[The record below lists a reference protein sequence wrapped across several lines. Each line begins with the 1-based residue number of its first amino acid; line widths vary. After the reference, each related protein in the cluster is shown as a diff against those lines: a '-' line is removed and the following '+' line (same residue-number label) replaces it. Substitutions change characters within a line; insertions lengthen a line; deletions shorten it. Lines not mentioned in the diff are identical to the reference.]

1 MKKNRIAIAVFIFF
15 FLYGVVFILHSS
27 FTVSGER
34 HFTCTDDI
42 MIGLNYARNI
52 ADGHGYVWYPGG
64 DKVEGTSSPLWVAVM
79 VAAHLILDSDRYTPG
94 LVQLLSLIFLVIGSI
109 WLYRLTMLLTEKKQ
123 FFALVTSGVTFFYSA
138 LFYWSIMGFEVSLAF
153 ALISIVT
160 FEGVRELKLKKSSIW
175 LLCTLFA
182 LLILVRNELLVYC
195 VSFLIITKVAN
206 IRGIISSK
214 FLICMSTIFFT
225 CLGIVLFRWFLFNEI
240 FPNTYYLKMTG
251 YPLILRMSRGLY
263 VAILFV
269 RDLSLPLL
277 LIYVYGVFTLVRKD
291 GVRVALLLAVPLFM
305 YIAYSIYVGGDAW
318 EYRGGANRWI
328 APFMGL
334 FVMCTVLGCKQ
345 ISESASL
352 LFFGKMDTD
361 SPVTLYS
368 TKVLRWV
375 LLFVVFLQ
383 MNLCGTNPTN
393 SMMELLMLRKPMGV
407 PELRQQIIVG
417 DVISEI
423 THKEAKIGLIVA
435 GVIPYYTEGR
445 HFVDLYGYNDRII
458 AKQKGHIRGVGW
470 TKYVSY
476 GPGLVKYDLDY
487 SVGQLQP
494 DVIADLPMHDH
505 AGFEK
510 KFGYLYKRVS
520 IKHPELNRKV
530 MLWLRKDS
538 TKLKT
543 EKLIRMGIFL

>member
-1 MKKNRIAIAVFIFF
+1 MNKNTIVVVLFMLF
-15 FLYGVVFILHSS
+15 FLYGIIFILNSS
-27 FTVSGER
+27 FMVSGER

-52 ADGHGYVWYPGG
+52 VRGHGFVWYPGG

-160 FEGVRELKLKKSSIW
+160 FEGVRELKLGKSSIW
-175 LLCTLFA
+175 LLCVLFA
-182 LLILVRNELLVYC
+182 LLILVRNELLVFC
-195 VSFLIITKVAN
+195 VFFLIITKVTS
-206 IRGIISSK
+206 IRGIISSR
-214 FLICMSTIFFT
+214 FLVCMSAIFLT
-225 CLGIVLFRWFLFNEI
+225 CVGITLFRWLYFNEI
-240 FPNTYYLKMTG
+240 LPNTYYLKMTG

-277 LIYVYGVFTLVRKD
+277 LIYAYGIFALVRKH
-291 GVRVALLLAVPLFM
+291 GVRVALLLVVPLFM
-305 YIAYSIYVGGDAW
+305 YIAYSIYIGGDAW

-334 FVMCTVLGCKQ
+334 FVICTVLGCTQ
-345 ISESASL
+345 IVEGLSL
-352 LFFGKMDTD
+352 LLFGKSD
-361 SPVTLYS
+361 PRLPRAVYFKKTLN
-368 TKVLRWV
+368 WV
-375 LLFVVFLQ
+375 LLLVVYLQ
-383 MNLCGTNPTN
+383 MNLCGINPTN

-407 PELRQQIIVG
+407 PRMRQHIMVG

-435 GVIPYYTEGR
+435 GAIPYHIEGR
-445 HFVDLYGYNDRII
+445 HFVDLFGYNDKIL
-458 AKQKGHIRGVGW
+458 AKKRGHVRGEGW
-470 TKYVSY
+470 SKYVSY

-494 DVIADLPMHDH
+494 DVIVNLPGHDH
-505 AGFEK
+505 IGFEK
-510 KFGYLYKRVS
+510 RFGQYYRRVA
-520 IKHPELNRKV
+520 INLPELNRTV